1 MKEIKVKCLSCGSLE
16 GGDFCGTCHTV
27 LPIEQEVDYFRL
39 FGLEPRPAVDLP
51 ALKATFLNLSQKLHP
66 DRNVQSILAEPETRE
81 RVLGV
86 AAQLNQAFST
96 LSDTKERLRYLVG
109 KAHGE
114 EPAEAN
120 RVPAEIMELFFEVHD
135 LMQEVDAHLKAKKP
149 AGSRIVAAVAETD
162 ADKRRFLE
170 AIGRMRAR
178 TLERFREVE
187 EEVAEVDRGWD
198 FAAERTGEREKLIVR
213 LGELADV
220 LAYLGRLKMS
230 LAQKELALST

>member
-39 FGLEPRPAVDLP
+39 FGLEPRPAVDRE
-51 ALKATFLNLSQKLHP
+51 ALKATFLGLSQKLHP
-66 DRNVQSILAEPETRE
+66 DHNAQADAETRS

-86 AAQLNQAFST
+86 AAQLNRGYST
-96 LSDTKERLRYLVG
+96 LADTKERLRYLVG
-109 KAHGE
+109 KAHDV

-120 RVPAEIMELFFEVHD
+120 RVPREIMELFFEVHD
-135 LMQEVDAHLKAKKP
+135 LMQEVDAHLKQRKP
-149 AGSRIVAAVAETD
+149 AASRIAAAVAETD
-162 ADKRRFLE
+162 VDKRRFLE
-170 AIGRMRAR
+170 AISRLRAR
-178 TLERFREVE
+178 TLERFAAVE
-187 EEVAEVDRGWD
+187 EEVARLDATWD
-198 FAAERTGEREKLIVR
+198 AAGTATPERDKLLGR

-220 LAYLGRLKMS
+220 LAYLGRLKTS

>member
-39 FGLEPRPAVDLP
+39 FGLEPRPAVDRE
-51 ALKATFLNLSQKLHP
+51 ALKATFLDLSQKLHP
-66 DRNVQSILAEPETRE
+66 DHNAQADAETRG

-86 AAQLNQAFST
+86 AAQLNRGYST
-96 LSDTKERLRYLVG
+96 LADTKERLRYLVG
-109 KAHGE
+109 KAQDA

-120 RVPAEIMELFFEVHD
+120 RVPREIMELFFEVHD
-135 LMQEVDAHLKAKKP
+135 LMQEVDAHLKQRKP
-149 AGSRIVAAVAETD
+149 AASRIAAAVAETD
-162 ADKRRFLE
+162 LDKRRFLE
-170 AIGRMRAR
+170 VISRLRAR
-178 TLERFREVE
+178 TLERFAAVE
-187 EEVAEVDRGWD
+187 EEVARLDAAWD
-198 FAAERTGEREKLIVR
+198 AAATATPERDKLLGR

-220 LAYLGRLKMS
+220 LAYLGRLKTS